1 MKKAVFFF
9 TLVLSSSI
17 LLTQIGFAQ
26 ITINDNITPEEMVEN
41 LIGLGVSYSNVTYT
55 GANQASGEFLNGN
68 TTNLGID
75 MGIFLTS
82 GAGYNI
88 PGPNFSCTAT
98 AANGLPGDPTLNMIC
113 LPAVSY
119 DASVLKFD
127 FVPQNDTIKC
137 VFVFGSEEYN
147 EYVNSVFNDVY
158 GFFVTGPK
166 PDTGN
171 YASENIALL
180 PGTEIPITINN
191 VNNGWSVCGA
201 NPTGPCSNCD
211 YFSDNTGGLTIEYD
225 GLTIPIEMQVV
236 VVPDETYHFKIAVAD
251 AGDGIFDSGVFIEGQ
266 SFKSLG
272 APEFLN
278 FKFLAE
284 LNEGLNEDVEGFIE
298 GSDVYLTLP
307 AGTDVSSLI
316 ATYEVRGVEV
326 SVNGNIQVN
335 SVTPNNFMG
344 DLIYHLDGY
353 AEADWTV
360 HVDINTGLGKVLF
373 QKVILG
379 PNPAPG
385 KFEIRNVADMD
396 VQVINA
402 QGVEFYN
409 SATSGYQKNIQLNNL
424 TSGVYFVVLSKDGKT
439 ETRKMIVK

>member
-9 TLVLSSSI
+9 TLVLSASI
-17 LLTQIGFAQ
+17 FISQSTFAQ
-26 ITINDNITPEEMVEN
+26 ITINSAASPEEMVEN

-75 MGIFLTS
+75 VGIFLTS

-88 PGPNFSCTAT
+88 PGPNVTCSAT
-98 AANGLPGDPTLNMIC
+98 AANGLPGDPLLNTLTT
-113 LPAVSY
+113 ATTY
-119 DASVLKFD
+119 DASVLEFD
-127 FVPQNDTIKC
+127 FIPQNDTIKC
-137 VFVFGSEEYN
+137 MFVFGSEEYN
-147 EYVNSVFNDVY
+147 EWVNSPFNDVY
-158 GFFVTGPK
+158 GFFVNGPQ

-171 YASENIALL
+171 YVDFNIALI
-180 PGTEIPITINN
+180 PGTDVPIVINS
-191 VNNGWSVCGA
+191 VNNGNASCGTV
-201 NPTGPCSNCD
+201 PTGPCTNCE
-211 YFSDNTGGLTIEYD
+211 YYADNTNGLTIGYD
-225 GLTIPIEMQVV
+225 GFTVPIEMQII

-251 AGDGIFDSGVFIEGQ
+251 AGDGIYDSGVFIEGQ

-298 GSDVYLTLP
+298 GNDVYLTVP

-335 SVTPNNFMG
+335 SITPNNFMG

-353 AEADWTV
+353 AEQDWTV

-373 QKVILG
+373 QKVIMG

-409 SATSGYQKNIQLNNL
+409 SETFGHQKNIQLDNL
-424 TSGVYFVVLSKDGKT
+424 TSGVYFVVLSKAGKT

>member
-1 MKKAVFFF
+1 MKKSVLFY
-9 TLVLSSSI
+9 TLVLSASI
-17 LLTQIGFAQ
+17 LISLSAYAQ
-26 ITINDNITPEEMVEN
+26 ITINEAATPEEMVES

-55 GANQASGEFLNGN
+55 GANQASGEFLNGS

-75 MGIFLTS
+75 NGVFLTS
-82 GAGYNI
+82 GAWYNI
-88 PGPNFSCTAT
+88 AGPNSQCGAS
-98 AANGLPGDPTLNMIC
+98 AANGLPGDLTLNMIC
-113 LPAVSY
+113 LAITY
-119 DASVLKFD
+119 DASVLEFD
-127 FVPQNDTIKC
+127 FIPQNDTIKC
-137 VFVFGSEEYN
+137 IFVFGSEEYN
-147 EYVNSVFNDVY
+147 EFVNSVFNDVY

-201 NPTGPCSNCD
+201 NPTGPCSNCE
-211 YFSDNTGGLTIEYD
+211 YFSDNTGGLSIEYD
-225 GLTIPIEMQVV
+225 GLTVPIEMQVV

-272 APEFLN
+272 APEFQT

-284 LNEGLNEDVEGFIE
+284 LNEGLNEDVEGIIE
-298 GSDVYLTLP
+298 GNDVYLTVP

-335 SVTPNNFMG
+335 SVTPNNFME
-344 DLIYHLDGY
+344 DLVYHLDGY
-353 AEADWTV
+353 AEQDWTV

-373 QKVILG
+373 PGVILG

-385 KFEIRNVADMD
+385 KFEIRNVADFD
-396 VQVINA
+396 VKVFNA

-409 SATSGYQKNIQLNNL
+409 TTLSGRQKNIQLTDL
-424 TSGVYFVVLSKDGKT
+424 TSGVYFVALNRDGKT
-439 ETRKMIVK
+439 ETRKIIVK